1 MDWSPVLAELVKAIP
16 VIVGGSLAVAGGVAG
31 QYLTHHFTHT
41 RETEK
46 LIREKA
52 EELLHEIYAHGHWL
66 RLEQDTKLSRQSDHI
81 RRDLSG
87 SGLLIIVYKCSL
99 LREWEERF
107 ESQSSASRSGIAL
120 GMSPSGVFPQ
130 VVDHHLEGATI
141 PRPIAVAQSAKQLR

>member
-1 MDWSPVLAELVKAIP
+1 MTAIKICNTRTWMMPSAKLTLSIP
-16 VIVGGSLAVAGGVAG
+16 VRPTKTASMIHTFGLYVGQVIVS
-31 QYLTHHFTHT
+31 
-41 RETEK
+41 K
-46 LIREKA
+46 
-52 EELLHEIYAHGHWL
+52 
-66 RLEQDTKLSRQSDHI
+66 TKVLSVMSAII